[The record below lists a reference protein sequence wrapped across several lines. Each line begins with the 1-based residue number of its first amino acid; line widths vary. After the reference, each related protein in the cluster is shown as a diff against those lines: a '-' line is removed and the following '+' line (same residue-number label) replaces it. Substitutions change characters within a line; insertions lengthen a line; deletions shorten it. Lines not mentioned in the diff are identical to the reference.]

1 MSPRMWDFF
10 IKVGEEQ
17 EKATK
22 TCLEILK
29 TIEEHGLCEKKF
41 FGGDAIGLADLILG
55 WVIHTLLPMEAITGI
70 KLIEAETFPSLHL
83 WLENFSEIPA
93 INENL
98 PDMDRVMEFFTKTR
112 ESFIK

>member
-1 MSPRMWDFF
+1 MWDFF

-29 TIEEHGLCEKKF
+29 TIEEHGLC
-41 FGGDAIGLADLILG
+41 GGDAIGLADLILG
-55 WVIHTLLPMEAITGI
+55 WVIHILLPMETITGI

-83 WLENFSEIPA
+83 WLENFSESPA
-93 INENL
+93 IKENL
-98 PDMDRVMEFFTKTR
+98 PDMDRVMEFFKKTR